1 MAVRPVHGV
10 EGSCQLG
17 RAEALL
23 RFPVDPEKEVLFFL
37 WPEEIGVGVQMFEK
51 LSHLAAN

>member
-10 EGSCQLG
+10 EGACELR

-23 RFPVDPEKEVLFFL
+23 SSAIDPEKEVLFCL